1 MSLTVCL
8 LTRNAVPHL
17 ETALRSV
24 VGLGA
29 EVIVAD
35 TGSTDGTGALAER
48 LGATVLTIDWQRDF
62 AAAQNAALD
71 RASGAWILWLNP
83 DEELLP
89 IAPEPVA
96 ALLSRADL
104 LAYGVRVLDVMR
116 SDEPE
121 RTAETWQ
128 LRLYR
133 NEPDARYVGRLH
145 PHFRVPLEELARQQG
160 RRIEIS
166 PLTVRRH
173 GYLSKL
179 TEDKLRWALGLLELE
194 LRDRP
199 GQLHYLIE
207 YGDTLLRLN
216 DPRGHEVLAEAAEQV
231 LAARDAPAPPVPTV
245 AQLLAYVLTVAPEQS
260 RSRLSVDQAGTLA
273 QRWFPSSPPLLWLR
287 AQRSFQAGAFATA
300 AELLER
306 LVALG
311 RSGTYDR
318 TAAFDPSIM
327 AEDAVLNLARCYV
340 RLGDDRAEACLM
352 PLLQSATHAGQARSL
367 LDHIR
372 AMRGQQPR

>member
-8 LTRNAVPHL
+8 LTRNAGPHL

-24 VGLGA
+24 AGLGA

-35 TGSTDGTGALAER
+35 TGSTDGTAALAGR
-48 LGATVLTIDWQRDF
+48 LGATVLTIDWQNDF
-62 AAAQNAALD
+62 AVAQNVALD
-71 RASGAWILWLNP
+71 KATGEWVLWLNP

-89 IAPEPVA
+89 IAPEQVA
-96 ALLSRADL
+96 ALLTRGDVV
-104 LAYGVRVLDVMR
+104 AYGVRVLDVMR
-116 SDEPE
+116 RDEPE
-121 RTAETWQ
+121 RAAETWQ
-128 LRLYR
+128 IRLYR
-133 NEPDARYVGRLH
+133 NEPEVRYVGRLH
-145 PHFRVPLEELARQQG
+145 PHFREPLEALARRQG
-160 RRIEIS
+160 RRIEMS

-173 GYLSKL
+173 GYLSNL
-179 TEDKLRWALGLLELE
+179 TEDKLRWALRLVELE

-216 DPRGHEVLAEAAEQV
+216 DPRGHEALAEAAEQV
-231 LAARDAPAPPVPTV
+231 LAASDAPAPPVPTV

-260 RSRLSVDQAGTLA
+260 RSRLSADQAGTLA
-273 QRWFPSSPPLLWLR
+273 LRWFPTSPPLLWLL
-287 AQRSFQAGAFATA
+287 AQRSFQASAFADA

-306 LVALG
+306 LIALG

-340 RLGDDRAEACLM
+340 RLGEYDRAEACLT
-352 PLLQSATHAGQARSL
+352 PLLATPTHQGQARPL

-372 AMRGQQPR
+372 ALRQR